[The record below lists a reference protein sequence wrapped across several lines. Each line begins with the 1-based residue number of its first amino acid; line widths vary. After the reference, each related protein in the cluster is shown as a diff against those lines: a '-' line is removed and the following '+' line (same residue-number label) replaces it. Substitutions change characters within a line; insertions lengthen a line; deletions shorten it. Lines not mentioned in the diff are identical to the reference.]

1 MKKIIDKSVG
11 KHVTGNF
18 DVNEGFGG
26 NEGFDGIRKGNARLI
41 FSIIIGIIL
50 LDAIID
56 FMYR

>member
-1 MKKIIDKSVG
+1 MEKFVGKSVGKSVG
-11 KHVTGNF
+11 KHG
-18 DVNEGFGG
+18 NEGIDG
-26 NEGFDGIRKGNARLI
+26 NEGFDGVRKGNSRLI